1 MTRNYVML
9 IALAIMSISNGFSQ
23 KISDE
28 NKYEFG
34 LRIAPNISWVTP
46 DSKSIDANGISL
58 DWNYG
63 FTVSRY
69 INERYAFGTEINVV
83 NVTSK
88 FKYDRVYLA
97 KSDNSAKGFADDLS
111 MTYNLR
117 YLQIPILFK
126 MRTNPINGGKLRV
139 YGEFGMG
146 LGLLIRSKID
156 VSSSV
161 VKVDNMDAQNPDA
174 ADNFYIK
181 ADITTDNNDA
191 YEKKVSFFNPSFII
205 GGGIQYDLFSNTKV
219 YTGLRYNGGLV
230 DMLYEDKWAA
240 TNSFTSL
247 SFGII
252 F

>member
-1 MTRNYVML
+1 MIRNYVMV

-88 FKYDRVYLA
+88 FKFNNNVYLYKNDA
-97 KSDNSAKGFADDLS
+97 EKGNASDLS

-126 MRTNPINGGKLRV
+126 MRTNPIDGGKLRV
-139 YGEFGMG
+139 FG
-146 LGLLIRSKID
+146 
-156 VSSSV
+156 
-161 VKVDNMDAQNPDA
+161 
-174 ADNFYIK
+174 
-181 ADITTDNNDA
+181 
-191 YEKKVSFFNPSFII
+191 
-205 GGGIQYDLFSNTKV
+205 
-219 YTGLRYNGGLV
+219 
-230 DMLYEDKWAA
+230 
-240 TNSFTSL
+240 
-247 SFGII
+247 
-252 F
+252 

>member
-88 FKYDRVYLA
+88 FKFNNNVYLY
-97 KSDNSAKGFADDLS
+97 KSDAVKGNTGDLS

-174 ADNFYIK
+174 ADKFDIR
-181 ADITTDNNDA
+181 ADSTSAA
-191 YEKKVSFFNPSFII
+191 YDKSVSFFNPSFII
-205 GGGIQYDLFSNTKV
+205 GGGVQYDLFSNTKV

>member
-1 MTRNYVML
+1 MTRNYVMV

-23 KISDE
+23 IISDE

-88 FKYDRVYLA
+88 IKYDRVYLY
-97 KSDNSAKGFADDLS
+97 KSDVVQGYSNDLS

-139 YGEFGMG
+139 FGEFGMG

-161 VKVDNMDAQNPDA
+161 VQVDNIDAKNPDA
-174 ADNFYIK
+174 ADKFDIR
-181 ADITTDNNDA
+181 ADSTSAA
-191 YEKKVSFFNPSFII
+191 YDKSVSFFNPSFII

-230 DMLYEDKWAA
+230 DMLSEDKWTA

>member
-9 IALAIMSISNGFSQ
+9 VALAIMSISNGFSQ
-23 KISDE
+23 IISDE

-146 LGLLIRSKID
+146 LGFLIRSKID

-174 ADNFYIK
+174 ADNFDIR
-181 ADITTDNNDA
+181 ADSISDV
-191 YEKKVSFFNPSFII
+191 YKKSISLFNPSFII

-230 DMLYEDKWAA
+230 DMLSEDKWTA

>member
-1 MTRNYVML
+1 MIRNYVMV
-9 IALAIMSISNGFSQ
+9 IALAIMGISNGFSQ

-88 FKYDRVYLA
+88 FKYDKVYLA
-97 KSDNSAKGFADDLS
+97 KSDNSSKGFANDLS

-126 MRTNPINGGKLRV
+126 MRTNAINGSKLRV
-139 YGEFGMG
+139 FGEFGMG

-156 VSSSV
+156 VSSSI
-161 VKVDNMDAQNPDA
+161 VKVDNVDAKNPDA
-174 ADNFYIK
+174 ADKFDIK
-181 ADITTDNNDA
+181 ADSTTSATYD
-191 YEKKVSFFNPSFII
+191 KSVSFFNPSFII
-205 GGGIQYDLFSNTKV
+205 GGGVQYDLFSNTKV

-230 DMLYEDKWAA
+230 DMLSEDKWTA

>member
-1 MTRNYVML
+1 ML

-88 FKYDRVYLA
+88 FKFNNNVYLF
-97 KSDNSAKGFADDLS
+97 KSDAVKGNTGDLS

-174 ADNFYIK
+174 ADKFDIR
-181 ADITTDNNDA
+181 ADSTSAA
-191 YEKKVSFFNPSFII
+191 YDKSVSFFNPSFII
-205 GGGIQYDLFSNTKV
+205 GGGVQYDLFSNTKV

>member
-1 MTRNYVML
+1 ML

-88 FKYDRVYLA
+88 FKFNNNVYLF
-97 KSDNSAKGFADDLS
+97 KSDAVKGNTGDLS

-174 ADNFYIK
+174 ADKFDIR
-181 ADITTDNNDA
+181 ADSTSAA
-191 YEKKVSFFNPSFII
+191 YDKSVSFFNPSFII
-205 GGGIQYDLFSNTKV
+205 GGGVQYDLFSNTKV

-230 DMLYEDKWAA
+230 DLLYEDKWAA

>member
-1 MTRNYVML
+1 
-9 IALAIMSISNGFSQ
+9 
-23 KISDE
+23 
-28 NKYEFG
+28 

-88 FKYDRVYLA
+88 FKFNNNVYLY
-97 KSDNSAKGFADDLS
+97 KSDAVKGNTGDLS

-174 ADNFYIK
+174 ADKFDIR
-181 ADITTDNNDA
+181 ADSTSAA
-191 YEKKVSFFNPSFII
+191 YDKSVSFFNPSFII
-205 GGGIQYDLFSNTKV
+205 GGGVQYDLFSNTKV

>member
-1 MTRNYVML
+1 MTRNYVMV

-88 FKYDRVYLA
+88 FKYDKVYLA
-97 KSDNSAKGFADDLS
+97 KSDNSSKGYANDLS

-126 MRTNPINGGKLRV
+126 MRTNPIDGGKLRV
-139 YGEFGMG
+139 FGEFGMG

-161 VKVDNMDAQNPDA
+161 VKVDNIDANNPDA
-174 ADNFYIK
+174 VDKFDIRADSTSAEYNK
-181 ADITTDNNDA
+181 S
-191 YEKKVSFFNPSFII
+191 VSFFNPSFII
-205 GGGIQYDLFSNTKV
+205 GGGVQYDLFSNTKV

-230 DMLYEDKWAA
+230 DMLFDKNWTA

>member
-88 FKYDRVYLA
+88 FKFNNNVYLF
-97 KSDNSAKGFADDLS
+97 KSDAVKGNTGDLS

-174 ADNFYIK
+174 ADKFDIR
-181 ADITTDNNDA
+181 ADSTSAA
-191 YEKKVSFFNPSFII
+191 YDKSVSFFNPSFII
-205 GGGIQYDLFSNTKV
+205 GGGVQYDLFSNTKV

-230 DMLYEDKWAA
+230 DLLYEDKWAA

>member
-1 MTRNYVML
+1 ML

-23 KISDE
+23 IISDE

-161 VKVDNMDAQNPDA
+161 VKVDNMDAKDPDA
-174 ADNFYIK
+174 ADDFDIR
-181 ADITTDNNDA
+181 ADSISAA
-191 YEKKVSFFNPSFII
+191 YKKSISLFNPSFII

-230 DMLYEDKWAA
+230 DMLSEDKWTA

>member
-1 MTRNYVML
+1 MTRNYVMV

-23 KISDE
+23 IISDE

-34 LRIAPNISWVTP
+34 LRIAPNISWVAP

-88 FKYDRVYLA
+88 IKYDKVYLA
-97 KSDNSAKGFADDLS
+97 KSDNSSKGFADDLS

-139 YGEFGMG
+139 FGEFGMG

-161 VKVDNMDAQNPDA
+161 VQVDNIDAKNPDA
-174 ADNFYIK
+174 ADKFDIR
-181 ADITTDNNDA
+181 ADSTSAA
-191 YEKKVSFFNPSFII
+191 YDKSVSFFNPSFII

-230 DMLYEDKWAA
+230 DMLSEDKWTA

>member
-1 MTRNYVML
+1 ML

-23 KISDE
+23 IISDE

-161 VKVDNMDAQNPDA
+161 VKVDNMDAKDPDA
-174 ADNFYIK
+174 ADKFDIR
-181 ADITTDNNDA
+181 ADSISAA
-191 YEKKVSFFNPSFII
+191 YDYDKSISFFNPSFII

-230 DMLYEDKWAA
+230 DMLYEDKWTA

>member
-1 MTRNYVML
+1 
-9 IALAIMSISNGFSQ
+9 
-23 KISDE
+23 
-28 NKYEFG
+28 
-34 LRIAPNISWVTP
+34 
-46 DSKSIDANGISL
+46 
-58 DWNYG
+58 
-63 FTVSRY
+63 
-69 INERYAFGTEINVV
+69 
-83 NVTSK
+83 
-88 FKYDRVYLA
+88 
-97 KSDNSAKGFADDLS
+97 
-111 MTYNLR
+111 
-117 YLQIPILFK
+117 

-161 VKVDNMDAQNPDA
+161 VNVGNMDAQNPDA
-174 ADNFYIK
+174 ADKFDIR
-181 ADITTDNNDA
+181 ADSINAA
-191 YEKKVSFFNPSFII
+191 YDKRISFFNPSFII

-230 DMLYEDKWAA
+230 DMLSEDKWTA

>member
-88 FKYDRVYLA
+88 FKFNNNVYLF
-97 KSDNSAKGFADDLS
+97 KSDAVKGNTGDLS

-174 ADNFYIK
+174 ADKFDIR
-181 ADITTDNNDA
+181 ADSTSAA
-191 YEKKVSFFNPSFII
+191 YDKSVSFFNPSFII
-205 GGGIQYDLFSNTKV
+205 GGGVQYDLFSNTKV